1 MSFRAACVCT
11 GNGLEEVEALYT
23 QIAQEVAL
31 AGPTSFAPL
40 IYRAIDIV
48 RESENSYHILLI
60 IADGQVTNEAQTI
73 KAIVEA
79 SKYPLSI
86 IVVGVG
92 DGPWDMMKQFDDKIP
107 QRQFDNFQFVNFED
121 TKTRVRDCARCG
133 QLPGS

>member
-1 MSFRAACVCT
+1 VGFRAACVHT
-11 GNGLEEVEALYT
+11 GEGLEEVEALYT
-23 QIAQEVAL
+23 HIAQQVNL

-48 RESENSYHILLI
+48 RESGNSYHILLI

-107 QRQFDNFQFVNFED
+107 QRQFDNFQFVNFEE
-121 TKTRVRDCARCG
+121 TKKKVCDSDFG
-133 QLPGS
+133 DKLPSC